1 MKVLFVFCIIL
12 LMQFL
17 TFSSRAS
24 LHFSVLL
31 LCSSPHFSS
40 SVCSFGHEIF
50 TTLFFC
56 VEQVEVRPVVN
67 REALLTCDY
76 FIYLLCKIV
85 LKVQH
90 KEIF

>member
-1 MKVLFVFCIIL
+1 
-12 LMQFL
+12 MQFL

-24 LHFSVLL
+24 LHFSVL
-31 LCSSPHFSS
+31 CSTHFSS

-85 LKVQH
+85 LEVQH
-90 KEIF
+90 KEFFFKHIKLKIKND